1 MIAIADLGLGNIASV
16 ANMLRRLG
24 YDPRV
29 CSDAEA
35 AAEAQHIVVPG
46 VGAFDTGMSGL
57 ERSGWVELLGQLRPD
72 QRLLGICLG
81 MQLLAEGSE
90 EGSRPGLGLIP
101 AHFAPFDPTAVTVPH
116 MGWNEVTVV
125 RSTSILPWSDD
136 RQRYYF
142 THSYFAQCSDEDV
155 VLALADHGNP
165 FVAAY
170 GRGSI
175 FGVQFHPEKSHR
187 FGMELLRNF
196 VES

>member
-24 YDPRV
+24 YEPRI
-29 CSDAEA
+29 CGDAEA

-46 VGAFDTGMSGL
+46 VGAFDTGMLGL
-57 ERSGWVELLGQLRPD
+57 ERSGWVELLGQLRSD
-72 QRLLGICLG
+72 QCLLGICLG
-81 MQLLAEGSE
+81 MQLLSEGSD

-101 AHFAPFDPTAVTVPH
+101 AHFTPFDPASVTVPH
-116 MGWNEVTVV
+116 MGWNEIDVV
-125 RSTSILPWSDD
+125 RPSAILPSSDD
-136 RQRYYF
+136 RKRFYF
-142 THSYFAQCSDEDV
+142 THSYFAECRDEEV
-155 VLALADHGNP
+155 ALAYADHGSP

-170 GRGSI
+170 GRGNI